1 MQLPTLLLDASAND
15 GSYHVSE
22 THLVVIVLALLVV
35 AVALLSYFVVAPEY
49 EKRLEKHYAAAIAAH
64 NGYAASTRTFASSA
78 SITSTST
85 MTAPSVTSA
94 FSEVAMAQRYLAL
107 THKKISKHRSLGTWD
122 IEAASSD
129 DDAYDHHV
137 QRLLQSESDDE
148 HALSTSVD
156 TLSANAN
163 TVCVSAERDGGSS
176 TPPLSMNA
184 GLRQA
189 LTEAQRQLLA
199 RRRKSESDA
208 LKHANV
214 NRAEM
219 LRRRVLLKKLE
230 EEIRG
235 AIKDTDGAGGG
246 DNGSA
251 LSASP
256 RSDVRRGSN
265 DALEL
270 TEDKLRMLQEH
281 PAECP
286 DELSLLAAT
295 RTTGPDG
302 PAPLLSGGGTSDTD
316 GSGAEAIVDSSDLKH
331 ALQTMHDLLS
341 FYLST
346 DHRDM
351 HKLTV
356 FCNALLKHDG
366 LNHLRAFEVSLD
378 QDVRTLANAIIEKAV
393 PAIWH

>member
-1 MQLPTLLLDASAND
+1 MQLPTLLLDAS
-15 GSYHVSE
+15 GRHGVSE
-22 THLVVIVLALLVV
+22 THLVVLVLALLVV

-49 EKRLEKHYAAAIAAH
+49 EKRLEKHYAAALAAH
-64 NGYAASTRTFASSA
+64 HDYATRNPLACSSNIISNNSSSA
-78 SITSTST
+78 SLDP
-85 MTAPSVTSA
+85 TAA
-94 FSEVAMAQRYLAL
+94 ERYLAL
-107 THKKISKHRSLGTWD
+107 THKKITKHRSLGTWD

-137 QRLLQSESDDE
+137 QRLLRGVSSESEEE
-148 HALSTSVD
+148 HATPSAAASAPGAQRDTSG
-156 TLSANAN
+156 T
-163 TVCVSAERDGGSS
+163 SS
-176 TPPLSMNA
+176 PPLSMNA
-184 GLRQA
+184 ALRQS

-230 EEIRG
+230 EEIKG
-235 AIKDTDGAGGG
+235 AIKDTDVATSSAPGASN
-246 DNGSA
+246 D
-251 LSASP
+251 ASSVP
-256 RSDVRRGSN
+256 SSLRSEIRRGSN
-265 DALEL
+265 DALVL

-286 DELSLLAAT
+286 QELSILATT
-295 RTTGPDG
+295 RALGLHTDVPAETQARV
-302 PAPLLSGGGTSDTD
+302 APLSPTADPTDAEPSD
-316 GSGAEAIVDSSDLKH
+316 VKQ
-331 ALQTMHDLLS
+331 ALQTMHDVLS

-356 FCNALLKHDG
+356 FCNSLLKHDG
-366 LNHLRAFEVSLD
+366 LNHLRAFEMSVD